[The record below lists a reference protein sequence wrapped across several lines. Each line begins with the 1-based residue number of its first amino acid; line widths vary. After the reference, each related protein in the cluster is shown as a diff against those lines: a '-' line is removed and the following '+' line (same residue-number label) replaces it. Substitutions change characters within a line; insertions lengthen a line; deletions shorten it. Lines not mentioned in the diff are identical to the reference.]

1 LVGSK
6 DEVSQVRNEL
16 TTPSYALVNIRTG
29 YQWQAVRVDAGIDNL
44 FNKYYVLP
52 LGGAD
57 LADYGKAY
65 GYNVPGPGRSF
76 NGRLTVTF

>member
-1 LVGSK
+1 M
-6 DEVSQVRNEL
+6 
-16 TTPSYALVNIRTG
+16 
-29 YQWQAVRVDAGIDNL
+29 RVDVGIDNL
-44 FNKYYVLP
+44 FNKYYYLP

-57 LADYGKAY
+57 LVDYERLDDGGIADW